1 MIVEPFLRVKSENR
15 AEWLRNRL
23 KGVGGSDCSAIVG
36 FNPYKTNVEL
46 WKEKIS
52 DKYNEIP
59 DNKAM
64 KYGRNTEDAI
74 RTIFQADY
82 DGVFKVSHF
91 ENELLIS
98 HENEGLRASLDGEI
112 DVLKDVEI
120 MSYFKNWGKN
130 PDIKTPQPKKIK
142 KGMKGVL
149 EIKTT
154 ELMSSIKKEQWN
166 NQVPMNYYCQVL
178 HYLIVTNYDFAIL
191 RALINTSDENDVKT
205 SHTRTYVFLRD
216 EEIESINFLKQ
227 KELEFLEYVHNKK
240 EPPLVLNV

>member
-1 MIVEPFLRVKSENR
+1 MIVEPFLRVKNENR
-15 AEWLRNRL
+15 DEWLKNRL
-23 KGVGGSDCSAIVG
+23 KGIGGSDCSAIVG

-46 WKEKIS
+46 WKEKTS
-52 DKYNEIP
+52 DVYKEIP

-64 KYGRNTEDAI
+64 KYGRDTENAI

-82 DGVFKVSHF
+82 DGVFKMLHT

-98 HENEGLRASLDGEI
+98 KENEGLRASLDGEI
-112 DVLKDVEI
+112 EVLEDVEI
-120 MSYFKNWGKN
+120 MPYFKNWSKN
-130 PDIKTPQPKKIK
+130 ESIEIPQPKKIK

-191 RALINTSDENDVKT
+191 RALINTSDENNVKT
-205 SHTRTYVFLRD
+205 SHTRTYVFMRD
-216 EEIESINFLKQ
+216 EEVESINFLKQ

-240 EPPLVLNV
+240 EPPLIMGI